1 MESNFT
7 TIRLYGKFGA
17 KYGRVHRVA
26 LDSNSPRE
34 AMAALCSQIRGLA
47 QDLMTSADRGI
58 RYAVF
63 VGKRN
68 IAEDE
73 LSDMVGREEIRIAP
87 VLQGSKRGGILQT
100 IVGAVLVV
108 VGAYFGQT
116 WAMQL
121 GASLMLGGVLQML
134 SPQQKGLGTK
144 DSPTNGASY
153 NFNGPVNTS
162 AQGNPVPL
170 LFGRLIC
177 GSAVVSA
184 GIYAEDKV

>member
-1 MESNFT
+1 MESHFT

-17 KYGRVHRVA
+17 KYGRVHHVA
-26 LDSNSPRE
+26 LDSNSPGE

-68 IAEDE
+68 IAEE
-73 LSDMVGREEIRIAP
+73 QLSDRVGRDEIRIAP

-108 VGAYFGQT
+108 VGVYFSQA
-116 WAMQL
+116 WAIQL
-121 GASLMLGGVLQML
+121 GASMMLGGVLQML

-144 DSPTNGASY
+144 DSPNNGASY
-153 NFNGPVNTS
+153 HFNGPVNTS

-170 LFGRLIC
+170 LYGRLKC

-184 GIYAEDKV
+184 GIYAEDKA